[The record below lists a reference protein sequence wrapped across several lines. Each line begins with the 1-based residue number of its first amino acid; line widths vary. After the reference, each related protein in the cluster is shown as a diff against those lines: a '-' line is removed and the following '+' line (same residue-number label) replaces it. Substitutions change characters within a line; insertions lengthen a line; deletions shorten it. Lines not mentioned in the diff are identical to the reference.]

1 MLTHNAFIEKGGQIM
16 KRIVKVLFF
25 ALVIVAFSSLA
36 YGQNEIRIGV
46 IFPLSGPAASTG
58 QVLLEGVKLAADIVN
73 TKMDL
78 NMPLAKT
85 AGLPNLKGAKIKI
98 IAGDHQGKP
107 EIGMAEAERLIT
119 QEKVVALIGCYNSGI
134 TATASQAAERYGIP
148 FLNDSST
155 SPTLTERGFKWFFR
169 TTPNDDLLS
178 ENFFMFLAD
187 LKKKKSIDAGA
198 IAIFSENTLFGTD
211 STKFQQK
218 YAAKYGFNVS
228 GTVMYPAKSTQLTSE
243 IQKLKSYNPKV
254 ILQTSYIADAILS
267 MRTYKELNFA
277 PDAILANNA
286 GFIDPEFVKS
296 LAKDG
301 DYILSREVWAKDLST
316 KKPMIKKVAEMFEKR
331 TGKHMDGSSA
341 RSFTAMI
348 VLADAINRAGATAPD
363 KIHDALLKT
372 NIKADQLIMPW
383 DGVQFDPKTHQNM
396 LGKGII
402 VQLLNGEY
410 YTVWPF
416 NLATKD
422 VVWPFPKWN
431 QRR

>member
-1 MLTHNAFIEKGGQIM
+1 MKKIARVLIVLSIILTFT
-16 KRIVKVLFF
+16 
-25 ALVIVAFSSLA
+25 SLA

-46 IFPLSGPAASTG
+46 IFPLTGPAASTG

-73 TKMDL
+73 KKTDL

-85 AGLPNLKGAKIKI
+85 EGLPALKGAKIKI
-98 IAGDHQGKP
+98 IVGDHQSKP
-107 EIGMAEAERLIT
+107 EVGMAEAERLIT
-119 QEKVVALIGCYNSGI
+119 QEKVVALVGCYNSGV

-148 FLNDSST
+148 FVNETST

-178 ENFFMFLAD
+178 ENFFMFLTD
-187 LKKKKSIDAGA
+187 LKKKKIIGA
-198 IAIFSENTLFGTD
+198 VPVAIFNENTLFGTD
-211 STKFQQK
+211 SAKFQQK
-218 YAAKYGFNVS
+218 YAAKYGFPVA

-243 IQKLKSYNPKV
+243 IQKLKSYNPRI

-267 MRTYKELNFA
+267 MKTYRELNFT
-277 PDAILANNA
+277 PDAILANDA

-296 LAKDG
+296 LGKDAN
-301 DYILSREVWAKDLST
+301 YILSREVWAKDLSS
-316 KKPMIKKVAEMFEKR
+316 KKPIIKKVADMFEKR
-331 TGKHMDGSSA
+331 TGKPMDGSSA

-348 VLADAINRAGATAPD
+348 VLADAINRAGSTAPD
-363 KIHDALLKT
+363 KIQGSLLKT

-383 DGVQFDPKTHQNM
+383 DGVRFDPKTHQNV

-402 VQLLNGEY
+402 VQLINGQY
-410 YTVWPF
+410 RTVWPF
-416 NLATKD
+416 NLATQK

-431 QRR
+431 AKR